1 MLLDGNGLIYR
12 GYFALPPLTT
22 SKGEL
27 VNAVFGFCSIVL
39 RGIADIKPDYVAVA
53 FDLQGP
59 TFRHEQYA
67 EYKATRQRM
76 PDDLRDQF
84 PKVREVVKALRIPV
98 YELAGYEADD
108 VIGTIT
114 VDAERRGLDTTI
126 VTGDLDMLQLVTDHT
141 RLMTTRSGVENTIL
155 YDPAKIA
162 ERFDLVPAQM
172 IDYKALKGDPTDN
185 IPGVPGVGEKTAA
198 KLIREFG
205 TLEALYERIDEVKPD
220 KLRDKLVEHRDSVFM
235 GKDLSTIVRDLPVDF
250 DLEAARLG
258 DYDRETVIRL
268 FREYEFRS
276 LIERLPAMTGE
287 TAGDAAEA
295 LRGVAT
301 DGSVPAARVAGA
313 ARPSGWG
320 NARPVRPPSEGG
332 GLQLSLDFD
341 AVARAAPDGDG
352 TAVRRRPPRPR
363 RRTSSPA
370 TCRPRWPR
378 RSPTRR
384 ASRSMP
390 VTPSPPWSRG
400 SPRSPRSGSA
410 SCWTTRGPGA
420 DRRWRSPSPAADGR
434 TIAVEGP
441 DDAATLRRLLDR
453 LATPVVGHEIKPFV
467 VARIADDQ
475 DAAATPVA
483 FDTQIAAYVLNA
495 ALRSQTIADVVAEQL
510 DLILPPVAELDNAS
524 RAGLEA
530 LSAIAVREPLER
542 RLVDDGLDRLYG
554 EIELPLISVL
564 ARMEATGVAL
574 DLEALDVLAREF
586 ATEISR
592 LEAEIYQDVG
602 HEFNLGS
609 PKQLEQILFFELNLP
624 KGKRTKT
631 GYSTDASVLE
641 DLRPAHPMIDKLLEW
656 RIYTKLRSTYVDAL
670 PTLMAADGRL
680 HTTFH
685 QAVAA
690 TGRLSSSDPN
700 LQNIPIRTP
709 LGRRIRRAFVAGA
722 PDLTLVAADYSQ
734 IELRILAH
742 VSGDEHLRDAFAR
755 NADLHR
761 ETAAL
766 VLHKDPAE
774 VTLGERSMAKMV
786 NFGIAYGLS
795 RLRAV
800 GAGEHPAGG
809 GAGVHQHLLRDLLR
823 DQLLHARDQG
833 AGADPGVR
841 DDAPRT
847 QAADPGARG
856 AQPDAPRGGR
866 ADGHQHADPGDRRG
880 HRQDRDDPARRA
892 AARRRLPRPAAAPGP
907 RRAAARGPARRGRPA
922 RAGPA
927 RDDGERPAARRP
939 ADRRHQGRRRL
950 GVDDAADPRRRDRRR
965 GGRGPD
971 EAPLAPDAR
980 LGRVDA
986 RASRGRDG
994 RARPAAAHRRRDD
1007 HRRARLVGAHR
1018 CGRTRRRRSPRPSP
1032 VGRVEGVGRRAKPS
1046 SWTCPATPR

>member
-39 RGIADIKPDYVAVA
+39 RGIADLHPDYVAVA

-67 EYKATRQRM
+67 DYKATRQRM

-108 VIGTIT
+108 VIGTIV

-126 VTGDLDMLQLVTDHT
+126 VTGDLDMLQLVTDQT

-155 YDPAKIA
+155 YDPAKIR
-162 ERFDLVPAQM
+162 ERFDLVPGQM

-198 KLIREFG
+198 KLIREYE
-205 TLEALYERIDEVKPD
+205 TLEGLYARIEEVKPD
-220 KLRDKLVEHRDSVFM
+220 KLREKLIEYRQQVFM
-235 GKDLSTIVRDLPVDF
+235 GKDLSTIVRDLPVEF
-250 DLEAARLG
+250 DLAAARLA

-276 LIERLPAMTGE
+276 LIERLPPMTGE
-287 TAGDAAEA
+287 TAGDAATT

-301 DGSVPAARVAGA
+301 DGSVPSARVAGA

-320 NARPVRPPSEGG
+320 SAPAVRPPSEGG

-341 AVARAAPDGDG
+341 AVARTAASADQGRAATGAMAAADGSTSARETPSGALEPGDLPAALAATIADPSRIEVLAG
-352 TAVRRRPPRPR
+352 DRIAALEPWLIAQSAVGIGLLLDDPRPR
-363 RRTSSPA
+363 R
-370 TCRPRWPR
+370 
-378 RSPTRR
+378 
-384 ASRSMP
+384 
-390 VTPSPPWSRG
+390 G
-400 SPRSPRSGSA
+400 STLAFAIAG
-410 SCWTTRGPGA
+410 
-420 DRRWRSPSPAADGR
+420 ADGR
-434 TIAVEGP
+434 TVAVEGP
-441 DDAATLRRLLDR
+441 EDGAALRQLLDR
-453 LATPVVGHEIKPFV
+453 LGTPVVGHEVKPLL
-467 VARIADDQ
+467 VARIGDDP
-475 DAAATPVA
+475 DAAPTPVA

-495 ALRSQTIADVVAEQL
+495 SLRSQTIADVVAEQL
-510 DLILPPVAELDNAS
+510 DLILPSVAELDGAA
-524 RAGLEA
+524 RAGIEA
-530 LSAIAVREPLER
+530 LSALAVREPLER
-542 RLVDDGLDRLYG
+542 RLVEDGLDRLYA
-554 EIELPLISVL
+554 EMELPLIAVL

-574 DLEALDVLAREF
+574 DLEALDVLAKEF
-586 ATEISR
+586 GAEIAR
-592 LEAEIYQDVG
+592 LEAEIYVDVG

-709 LGRRIRRAFVAGA
+709 LGRRIRRAFVAGGE
-722 PDLTLVAADYSQ
+722 DLTLVAADYSQ

-755 NADLHR
+755 GADLHR

-766 VLHKDPAE
+766 VLHKDPSE

-795 RLRAV
+795 DFGLSERANIPRAEAQAFINTYFAMYSGISYYMLAIKEQARTQGFVTTLLGRKRQIPELAARNPTLRAAGERMAINMPIQGTAADIVKIAMIRLDERLRA
-800 GAGEHPAGG
+800 GG
-809 GAGVHQHLLRDLLR
+809 F
-823 DQLLHARDQG
+823 
-833 AGADPGVR
+833 
-841 DDAPRT
+841 
-847 QAADPGARG
+847 
-856 AQPDAPRGGR
+856 
-866 ADGHQHADPGDRRG
+866 
-880 HRQDRDDPARRA
+880 
-892 AARRRLPRPAAAPGP
+892 
-907 RRAAARGPARRGRPA
+907 
-922 RAGPA
+922 
-927 RDDGERPAARRP
+927 
-939 ADRRHQGRRRL
+939 
-950 GVDDAADPRRRDRRR
+950 
-965 GGRGPD
+965 
-971 EAPLAPDAR
+971 
-980 LGRVDA
+980 
-986 RASRGRDG
+986 
-994 RARPAAAHRRRDD
+994 RARPLLQVHDELLLEVPRDEVD
-1007 HRRARLVGAHR
+1007 RLVPLLRETMESALPLDVPLTVDVKIGDDWESMTPL
-1018 CGRTRRRRSPRPSP
+1018 TRADAILAEADEPLELEAP
-1032 VGRVEGVGRRAKPS
+1032 VAPTVG
-1046 SWTCPATPR
+1046 